1 MKPLNVLKPMTP
13 ISSPADRWWPPELA
27 HPSSTGSQDGVRYA
41 FFPGPRRLVVDQ
53 QGTVKQYDTG
63 GYQIT
68 GVSQQQRGTNERSL
82 IFVSQDGPV
91 ALASLPEVD

>member
-1 MKPLNVLKPMTP
+1 MKPFNELKPMTP
-13 ISSPADRWWPPELA
+13 MSPSADRWWPSELA

-41 FFPGPRRLVVDQ
+41 FFPEPRRLVVEQ
-53 QGTVKQYDTG
+53 QGKVKQYDTG
-63 GYQIT
+63 AHQIT
-68 GVSQQQRGTNERSL
+68 GVSQQQRGIDDRTL